1 MTMTDSA
8 DNSVIIISAT
18 IVYKALNWYFKSRTL
33 LLDIT
38 SRADVLVFLVSI
50 GLHFSKNQINL
61 RYYRV
66 SPC

>member
-50 GLHFSKNQINL
+50 GQKSD
-61 RYYRV
+61 
-66 SPC
+66 